1 MFKTHIDLMIF
12 KKAPVWP
19 YIIKDVIEIDNGWE
33 ISAFIPRSNYV
44 RIYFSYRWF
53 QFIDMLML
61 KRAVKNY
68 EKQYKY
74 FDISDSLERFVALR
88 SQLFSENC
96 AKAIAGLGNTG
107 IKVNKEEL
115 K

>member
-1 MFKTHIDLMIF
+1 MFKTFIDVAIF
-12 KKAPVWP
+12 KKAPEWP
-19 YIIKDVIEIDNGWE
+19 YIIRDVIEIDNGWE
-33 ISAFIPRSNYV
+33 ISAFIPRRKCV
-44 RIYFSYRWF
+44 RIYFSYRWY

-68 EKQYKY
+68 EKQYQY
-74 FDISDSLERFVALR
+74 FDTSDLLEQFVALR

-96 AKAIAGLGNTG
+96 AKAIAGLANAG
-107 IKVNKEEL
+107 IIVNKEEL